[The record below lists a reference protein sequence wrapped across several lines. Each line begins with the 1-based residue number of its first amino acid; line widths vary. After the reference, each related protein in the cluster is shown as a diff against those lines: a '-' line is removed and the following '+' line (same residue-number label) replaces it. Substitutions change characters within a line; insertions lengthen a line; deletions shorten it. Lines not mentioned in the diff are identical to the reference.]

1 MLRFMKKNLS
11 PRLFFFVGAL
21 LLSLAACTYLNH
33 PSRLSLHLNTA
44 LDGEVSRFESYEE
57 TPSRKNPLP
66 DTQLLRKL
74 LEAGKRLIP
83 VN

>member
-1 MLRFMKKNLS
+1 MKKSLP
-11 PRLFFFVGAL
+11 PRFFLLVGAL

-33 PSRLSLHLNTA
+33 PSRLSLHLSTDQDRE
-44 LDGEVSRFESYEE
+44 LSRFESYEE
-57 TPSRKNPLP
+57 APARKNPLP

-74 LEAGKRLIP
+74 LEAAKRLIP